1 MLSLVIPC
9 YNEEENL
16 EKLFSK
22 LKSLVNTYSKEDIE
36 IVIVDNGSTD
46 NSNKI
51 IKNSN
56 LFLDKK
62 IKLVEIE
69 KNIGYGNGVYE
80 GLKYST
86 KKIIAWIHADLQ
98 TEPSDII
105 EMYKMSKEKLLNYD
119 CIVKGNRTNRSFID
133 VFFTTG
139 MSIVTY
145 LLFKQKLNDINAQ
158 PKIFNKSFLSKLKNV
173 PLDFSFDFFFLL
185 VAKKEKLKIYEY
197 PIVVH
202 KRHAGEAKGGGSIKL
217 KVKLTFRTLKFMIDL
232 KKNNYFY

>member
-86 KKIIAWIHADLQ
+86 KKITFLDL
-98 TEPSDII
+98 EN
-105 EMYKMSKEKLLNYD
+105 LR
-119 CIVKGNRTNRSFID
+119 V
-133 VFFTTG
+133 
-139 MSIVTY
+139 
-145 LLFKQKLNDINAQ
+145 
-158 PKIFNKSFLSKLKNV
+158 NKNNLVYSKLKKKIFTEMVDAYNNMFSLN
-173 PLDFSFDFFFLL
+173 LDLKFINEKKFLYFL
-185 VAKKEKLKIYEY
+185 KKELK
-197 PIVVH
+197 
-202 KRHAGEAKGGGSIKL
+202 
-217 KVKLTFRTLKFMIDL
+217 
-232 KKNNYFY
+232 